1 MVDSAETNYL
11 DAKMCIN
18 FYLVWLKA
26 KVIDHCQCLAPSYR
40 HPCVSYFMYFVNEF
54 ATNFIEEK

>member
-1 MVDSAETNYL
+1 MNKILYRGADSDSLWYENMADSAETNSL

-40 HPCVSYFMYFVNEF
+40 HPCV
-54 ATNFIEEK
+54 